1 MEGIQ
6 SYAHLNEI
14 IIQIIKESDSEITAS
29 QINDIILSKYKVG
42 KVRIN
47 PIKIAKRIPGNVNIV
62 SRLNKKGV
70 LTYRHI

>member
-29 QINDIILSKYKVG
+29 QINDIILSKSKVG

-47 PIKIAKRIPGNVNIV
+47 PIRIAKRIPGNVNIV

>member
-47 PIKIAKRIPGNVNIV
+47 PIRIAKRIPGNVNIV

>member
-14 IIQIIKESDSEITAS
+14 IIQIIKESDNGVTAS

-47 PIKIAKRIPGNVNIV
+47 PIRIAKRIPGNVNIV